1 MFQLGKKPDL
11 EQIPIPVNRTGIY
24 ARLSLY
30 DMNHTDRDSIQ
41 NQLMILTDYMDQHPE
56 LNLTEQY
63 IDNGWSGTNFQRPAF
78 LQMIDDIQEG
88 KINCIV
94 TKDLSRL
101 GRNYMETGYY
111 LETLFPMLHVRYI
124 SINDGYDSATSE
136 PGQLAVI
143 LKNILNDFFS
153 RDLSR
158 RYSASYDLRKEQGVF
173 RKGLPY
179 GYAYDPERPKH
190 MTYDDHVAHFVR
202 LIFAWALEGVGNHTI
217 AMRLR
222 ELNAPTQERIEY
234 LRSGGRTCHKGT
246 SLWSAASVRQILTN
260 RIYTGDFVCGK
271 RYNRLCDPYNRR
283 PSIPEEEWVIIPDSH
298 PAYISKE
305 DFSRIQDHMKDNVK
319 KRREII
325 KKNQEG
331 RPVEENYYKRI
342 IFCGVCGNR
351 IHICRDG
358 VASRD
363 KCALYHCQGYATSRH
378 PVPHRISIHKKLLD
392 VIVLDQLQN
401 QFHLARQFTDWL
413 KSSAGKHCVS
423 TYLHNLEVS
432 LEDCRRDLESL
443 SLHRTQI
450 FEAYADALLDKDS
463 YLQEMNHIRDKKHSL
478 SLQIEKDTKELET
491 VGKAF
496 SPSNP
501 WLVIFTSTP
510 SPVLLNEKVTHS
522 LIDRIELAESWQ
534 VTIHFKEEKW
544 FLPLQNLYES
554 NLPQTSTE
562 L

>member
-1 MFQLGKKPDL
+1 MARKSRQKAQLFQLGKAPDL
-11 EQIPIPVNRTGIY
+11 EQIPIPVTRTGIY

-30 DMNHTDRDSIQ
+30 DMNHTVRDSIQ

-124 SINDGYDSATSE
+124 SINDGYDSAASE

-158 RYSASYDLRKEQGVF
+158 RYSASYNLRKEQGVF

-202 LIFAWALEGVGNHTI
+202 LIFSWALEGVGNHTI

-222 ELNAPTQERIEY
+222 ELDAPTQERIEY

-283 PSIPEEEWVIIPDSH
+283 PSIPEEEWGIIPDSH

-305 DFSRIQDHMKDNVK
+305 DFSRIQDRMKDNVK

-331 RPVEENYYKRI
+331 RPFEENYYKRI

-351 IHICRDG
+351 IHICRDS
-358 VASRD
+358 VASKD

-423 TYLHNLEVS
+423 TYLHNLESS
-432 LEDCRRDLESL
+432 LENCRRDLESL

-491 VGKAF
+491 MGKAF

-501 WLVIFTSTP
+501 WLVIFTTP
-510 SPVLLNEKVTHS
+510 HLLSCSMKRLHT
-522 LIDRIELAESWQ
+522 A
-534 VTIHFKEEKW
+534 
-544 FLPLQNLYES
+544 
-554 NLPQTSTE
+554 
-562 L
+562 